1 MTDTLPVAALTSAP
15 DTHTEPG
22 EELAVL
28 ERVIVAPA
36 LGVFSPM
43 PPETIT
49 SEGELVH
56 VGQTIGMVESSGVP
70 TPVRSPFTGFL
81 MGLLAS
87 NGERVREGEPVAWL
101 RVVAA

>member
-1 MTDTLPVAALTSAP
+1 MLEMLPTPTTDHV
-15 DTHTEPG
+15 EPG

-36 LGVFSPM
+36 LGVFSAA
-43 PPETIT
+43 PPETVT
-49 SEGELVH
+49 TEGELVRE
-56 VGQTIGMVESSGVP
+56 GQTIGVVECSGVP

-87 NGERVREGEPVAWL
+87 DGERVREGEPVAWL